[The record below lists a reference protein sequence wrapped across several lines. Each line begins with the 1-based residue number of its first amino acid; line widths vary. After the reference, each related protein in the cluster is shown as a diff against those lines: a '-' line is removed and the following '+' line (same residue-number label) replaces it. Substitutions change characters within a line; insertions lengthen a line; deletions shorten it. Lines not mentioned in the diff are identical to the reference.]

1 MVETMSAANGVGLA
15 APQIG
20 QNIRL
25 IVINQLAVD
34 SPNFKKKSDLVLA
47 NPAITKKSWR
57 REWLREGCLSV
68 PGSQGEVERYT
79 KISVKALDLSGKI
92 INFEASG
99 LLAEIV
105 QHEIDHLNGALYIDK
120 ARNIKSNEKGN

>member
-1 MVETMSAANGVGLA
+1 MLA
-15 APQIG
+15 WGGYPYLRKFPDEAE
-20 QNIRL
+20 
-25 IVINQLAVD
+25 
-34 SPNFKKKSDLVLA
+34 
-47 NPAITKKSWR
+47 R

-68 PGSQGEVERYT
+68 PGSQGEIERYA
-79 KISVKALDLSGKI
+79 KVSVKALDLSGKI